1 MRRSTVLLLL
11 LLGFL
16 AAPPVADARA
26 AAPANAEREA
36 RALVHM
42 LDYIAVDY
50 PATVRDGRVI
60 NEPEYAEQ
68 VEFAGVV
75 AARVAGLPPGGARD
89 ALAADARALEAAIRA
104 RAPGEEVA
112 AIARRMRE
120 RLVRAYGVTL
130 APRTAPDLA
139 RAARAYSGT
148 CAACHGM
155 EGRGDGPAAR
165 GLEPPPTDFTDRERA
180 LVRSVFGLYNT
191 ITLGVADTPM
201 RGFAELPEEERWG
214 LAFHVGS
221 LAFTDAERERGRR
234 LWEAEPRWRERFPDL
249 AAVTAAVPA
258 EVAEHE
264 GDDGLAVLAYL
275 RAHPQAVGGG
285 GDPFAVAERRL
296 AESLERYRAGDREGA
311 YRAALSAYLDGFEL
325 AEAQVS
331 AVAPEQRSSV
341 EEAMLAYRE
350 ALRRGA
356 PMEEVGRL
364 YEAARERLARA
375 REAVRGERLSGPVAF
390 ASALVILLR
399 EGLEAVLVLA
409 VIGATLVK
417 ADRRDA
423 LPWLHAGWIGALALG
438 FATWAVS
445 SYLVGISGAGRELT
459 EGVTAL
465 LAAAVLLYVGFW
477 LHGKTHA
484 DRWQRF
490 IKEKIHDALHG
501 GALWALAATAF
512 LAVYREVFETI
523 LFYQALWLQGGPAAA
538 GHLWA
543 GIATGALALA
553 VLTWLILRYS
563 MRLPLR
569 LFFNVNAVILFA
581 LAVMFTGHGV
591 AALQE
596 AGKLPADTLPLPRL
610 DLIGLYPTV
619 ETLTAQA
626 LVLLLG
632 AGWLLWER
640 HARRAAAS

>member
-11 LLGFL
+11 LLGSL
-16 AAPPVADARA
+16 ALPSAADARA
-26 AAPANAEREA
+26 AAPANAAREA

-50 PATVRDGRVI
+50 PATVRAGRVT

-75 AARVAGLPPGGARD
+75 AARVAGLPPGSARD

-221 LAFTDAERERGRR
+221 LTFTDAERERGRR

-285 GDPFAVAERRL
+285 ADPFAVAERRL

-375 REAVRGERLSGPVAF
+375 REAVQGERLSGPVAF

-423 LPWLHAGWIGALALG
+423 LPWLHAGWIGALVLG
-438 FATWAVS
+438 LATWAVS

-459 EGVTAL
+459 EGLTAL
-465 LAAAVLLYVGFW
+465 LAAGVLLYVGFW

-490 IKEKIHDALHG
+490 IKDKIHDALHG

-632 AGWLLWER
+632 VGWLLWER

>member
-1 MRRSTVLLLL
+1 MRLSTVLLI
-11 LLGFL
+11 LGLL
-16 AAPPVADARA
+16 AAGGAADARA
-26 AAPANAEREA
+26 QAPADAEREA

-50 PATVRDGRVI
+50 PDAVREGRVI

-75 AARVAGLPPGGARD
+75 RARIGGLGPGAARE

-104 RAPGEEVA
+104 RAPEEEVA
-112 AIARRMRE
+112 AIAGRMRE
-120 RLVRAYGVTL
+120 RLVQAYGVTL
-130 APRTAPDLA
+130 APRRVPDLA
-139 RAARAYSGT
+139 RAARAYAGA
-148 CAACHGM
+148 CAACHGA
-155 EGRGDGPAAR
+155 EGRGDGAAAR
-165 GLEPPPTDFTDRERA
+165 GMEPPPTDFTDRQRA

-201 RGFAELPEEERWG
+201 RGFAELPEEVRWG

-234 LWEAEPRWRERFPDL
+234 LWASDPRWRERFPDL
-249 AAVTAAVPA
+249 GAVTAAVPA
-258 EVAEHE
+258 EVAERHG
-264 GDDGLAVLAYL
+264 GDGIAVLAYL
-275 RAHPQAVGGG
+275 RASPGAVGGG
-285 GDPFAVAERRL
+285 ATPFTVAERRL

-331 AVAPEQRSSV
+331 AVAPELRAGV
-341 EEAMLAYRE
+341 EAAMLAYRE

-356 PMEEVGRL
+356 APEEVQAL
-364 YEAARERLARA
+364 YGDARERLARA
-375 REAVRGERLSGPVAF
+375 REAVGRARLSGPVAF
-390 ASALVILLR
+390 ASALAILLR
-399 EGLEAVLVLA
+399 EGLEAVLILA

-423 LPWLHAGWIGALALG
+423 LPWLHAGWIAALAAG
-438 FATWAVS
+438 FATWAAS
-445 SYLVGISGAGRELT
+445 AYLVAISGASRELT

-465 LAAAVLLYVGFW
+465 LAAGVLLYVGFW

-490 IKEKIHDALHG
+490 IKEKIHDALRG

-523 LFYQALWLQGGPAAA
+523 LFYQALWMQVPAGETSALWGGMAA
-538 GHLWA
+538 
-543 GIATGALALA
+543 GALALA

-569 LFFNVNAVILFA
+569 LFFNVNAAILFA

-596 AGKLPADTLPLPRL
+596 AGKLPAESLPLPRL

-619 ETLTAQA
+619 ETLAAQA
-626 LVLLLG
+626 FVLLLG

-640 HARRAAAS
+640 HGRRATAS